1 MTSNDYGDSYLN
13 GLIYK
18 VYTNGYLD
26 EEIEQGFL
34 EYKLRLD
41 KATDAT
47 IKNLASQMLWRVN
60 EGKIFYNSYKAYYV
74 LGIKDNG
81 KFGNICLDTIDK
93 SVDNLKKICQIA
105 ELTIDYIFTHKYN
118 SDNYIKIII
127 IKKTIDRHLP
137 ELKMFLLGNSMTEKT
152 TFLGN
157 LCYDTID
164 DLNGKSKLL
173 ILKHK
178 HEIYSGKTSSIHH
191 EIIGLTDKI
200 INYKNNSLDFYNSW
214 DKIFNQSDTIVNIF
228 DSPGDPKFIKT
239 TISNLLNINPEI
251 IIIFTNK
258 FDMQN
263 NLALLIDKIKFA
275 IFLESQIHI
284 VFTVDKDNYCYDDLA
299 KELETNIKDNNINCE
314 LNSNY
319 LSFLCNNDI
328 NSFQSFKD
336 KLKTTIMHTNLIK
349 KYISQELNFDIY
361 EIFDI
366 PVLNKNIILSGK
378 LNSGTIQI
386 NMECYI
392 NDNTKIKILNIHN
405 KNIDCDTLLAGETGC
420 LEIEFINERININRY
435 MTIHNNYDNIKST
448 ANISVIIRKDYNQN
462 NNYNIGDEMYIYSKY
477 FCNLFVIQSI
487 DKIDDNVIN
496 IILKQI
502 DDQKVIINKTNINS
516 KLIIKFNNNYLFGEL
531 NYA

>member
-1 MTSNDYGDSYLN
+1 MSTNDYSDSYLN

-18 VYTNGYLD
+18 VHTNGYLD

-41 KATDAT
+41 KANDSS

-81 KFGNICLDTIDK
+81 KFGNICLDIIDK
-93 SVDNLKKICQIA
+93 SIENLKKICQIA

-127 IKKTIDRHLP
+127 IKKIIDRHLP
-137 ELKMFLLGNSMTEKT
+137 ELKMFLLGNSMTEKS

-214 DKIFNQSDTIVNIF
+214 DKIFNQSNTIVNIF

-251 IIIFTNK
+251 ILIFTNNY
-258 FDMQN
+258 DLQN
-263 NLALLIDKIKFA
+263 NLFSLIDKIKLA
-275 IFLESQIHI
+275 IFINSKIHI
-284 VFTVDKDNYCYDDLA
+284 VFTVDKDKTNYD
-299 KELETNIKDNNINCE
+299 ELLEELQENINYKLDSNNI
-314 LNSNY
+314 
-319 LSFLCNNDI
+319 SFLCNNNID
-328 NSFQSFKD
+328 SFRHFKD
-336 KLKTTIMHTNLIK
+336 KLKTNIMDTQLIK

-366 PVLNKNIILSGK
+366 PVLNKNIIVSGK
-378 LNSGTIQI
+378 LNSGIIQI
-386 NMECYI
+386 NMECYV
-392 NDNTKIKILNIHN
+392 NYNTKIKILNIHN
-405 KNIDCDTLLAGETGC
+405 KNIDCDTLLEGETGC
-420 LEIEFINERININRY
+420 LEIEFIYERININRY
-435 MTIHNNYDNIKST
+435 MTIHNNYDNIIST
-448 ANISVIIRKDYNQN
+448 INISVFIKKEYNQN
-462 NNYNIGDEMYIYSKY
+462 SNYNIGDEMYVYSKY
-477 FCNLFVIQSI
+477 FCNIFSIQNI
-487 DKIDDNVIN
+487 DIMYDKIN

-502 DDQKVIINKTNINS
+502 DDQKVIINKN
-516 KLIIKFNNNYLFGEL
+516 KY
-531 NYA
+531 